1 MLGGGVSEVRL
12 VEVKAAAA
20 EQALVVHLSPAV
32 LVTSEIRRI
41 KVLS

>member
-12 VEVKAAAA
+12 VEVEATAA

-32 LVTSEIRRI
+32 LVASEIRR
-41 KVLS
+41 KEVLS